1 MTLIFY
7 QTEWNIYFVLN
18 KARDSECLNN
28 KKKLKGKYKKKPSG
42 KEGMQYITMNLSRKI
57 KKGVAE
63 TKRKNK
69 M

>member
-28 KKKLKGKYKKKPSG
+28 KKKLKGKYKKKPV
-42 KEGMQYITMNLSRKI
+42 E
-57 KKGVAE
+57 KKVCDI
-63 TKRKNK
+63 
-69 M
+69 